1 MATSFLKYLVMFDKK
16 YLLEAIAFEMPFGKY
31 KGQKIADLP
40 DAYFEWFLRK
50 NNEFPKGKIGDMMAI
65 VYQIKLNGLEEI
77 LINLKRE
84 TYLK

>member
-1 MATSFLKYLVMFDKK
+1 MFDKK
-16 YLLEAIAFEMPFGKY
+16 LLLEAIAFEMPFGKY

-50 NNEFPKGKIGDMMAI
+50 NDAFPKGKIGDMMAI

-77 LINLKRE
+77 LKTLKRE